1 MLRWALAFFIIAI
14 IAGIF
19 GFGGIATGA
28 ADIARICFFFFIV
41 VFVVSLVWGLVTGRR
56 LRGPVI

>member
-19 GFGGIATGA
+19 GFGGIASGA
-28 ADIARICFFFFIV
+28 ADIARVCFFFFIV
-41 VFVVSLVWGLVTGRR
+41 VFAVSLVWGLVTGRGP
-56 LRGPVI
+56 RGPLN

>member
-1 MLRWALAFFIIAI
+1 MLRWALGFFIIAV
-14 IAGIF
+14 IAGIL

-41 VFVVSLVWGLVTGRR
+41 IFVVSLVWALATGRSP
-56 LRGPVI
+56 RGPLI

>member
-1 MLRWALAFFIIAI
+1 MLRWALVFFIIAI

-28 ADIARICFFFFIV
+28 ADIARICFFFFVIV
-41 VFVVSLVWGLVTGRR
+41 FLASLVWGLVTGRSP
-56 LRGPVI
+56 RGPMA

>member
-41 VFVVSLVWGLVTGRR
+41 VFGVSLVWALVTGRSPR
-56 LRGPVI
+56 RPLI

>member
-41 VFVVSLVWGLVTGRR
+41 VFAVSLVWGLVTGRR